1 MNIATV
7 LREEKLLQKQ
17 KKEKE
22 EDLNN
27 IEVMLN
33 KNDFEEWRNK
43 LKEKGI
49 VNSEFL
55 DNFFLII
62 YYFLNTNYL

>member
-22 EDLNN
+22 TDLNN
-27 IEVMLN
+27 IEVILN

-49 VNSEFL
+49 INYI
-55 DNFFLII
+55 FF
-62 YYFLNTNYL
+62 YPFFYMFFFFF

>member
-1 MNIATV
+1 VKLNVATV

-22 EDLNN
+22 LDLNN
-27 IEVMLN
+27 IEVILN

-43 LKEKGI
+43 LKEKG
-49 VNSEFL
+49 N
-55 DNFFLII
+55 
-62 YYFLNTNYL
+62 YYYI